1 MRTLQSLKTNSENGY
16 KDMNDW
22 LGARFLKEMES
33 IDCLSEVLRHAIE
46 HGQRL
51 REELV
56 IHQDEF
62 LVNEVR
68 DVIHSSL
75 FLTFIY
81 NLNDR
86 DNLTH
91 CDCVCKELAL
101 TSRAIMLACLI

>member
-1 MRTLQSLKTNSENGY
+1 
-16 KDMNDW
+16 MNDW

-68 DVIHSSL
+68 DVIHFSISHVHL
-75 FLTFIY
+75 EI
-81 NLNDR
+81 
-86 DNLTH
+86 
-91 CDCVCKELAL
+91 EW
-101 TSRAIMLACLI
+101 SR

>member
-68 DVIHSSL
+68 DVTCFSFSHVHL
-75 FLTFIY
+75 QL
-81 NLNDR
+81 
-86 DNLTH
+86 
-91 CDCVCKELAL
+91 K
-101 TSRAIMLACLI
+101 